1 MMKQATGLLV
11 SALLVAG
18 PVFGNE
24 VVDEGREMIQES
36 RLDIVRSELQLSD
49 EEAEAFWP
57 IYTKYRDETDEI
69 QDRYAA
75 MIQEYM
81 RRYDN
86 ADLSNEYADELIET
100 FFGIKRGLLDVQEK
114 YLVEFRKVLPSL
126 KIARLFQL
134 ENKINAEIDEQLA
147 LIVPLID
154 PS

>member
-1 MMKQATGLLV
+1 MKQTIGLFVLLAWTTGT
-11 SALLVAG
+11 AFA
-18 PVFGNE
+18 NE

-36 RLDIVRSELQLSD
+36 RLDIVRSELQLSQ
-49 EEAEAFWP
+49 EETEAFWP
-57 IYTKYRDETDEI
+57 IYVKYRGETDAI

-75 MIQEYM
+75 MIEEYM

-100 FFGIKRGLLDVQEK
+100 FFGIKRELLDVQQK
-114 YLVEFRKVLPSL
+114 YLVEFRTVLPAL

-134 ENKINAEIDEQLA
+134 ENKINAEIDERLA